1 MSNFKQKRQEYK
13 LEVNVPA
20 VDIQLD
26 QLEAIMSGH
35 FKASKGQSTN
45 QNKNQNQNLQMNV
58 NQQRN
63 YAKSL
68 RLDKKQ
74 VHIEKNGKDTTKL
87 LFPAFRQEIVN
98 IKQELKLGEVNS
110 TGLLPNPV
118 HGISA
123 ISQAADDKMK
133 ELGITDVL
141 LPNPVHGISAI
152 SQAADDKM
160 KELGITDIC
169 VDNLPM
175 TEHGRFYLKPVY
187 LESYLVKKELDEDWN
202 GYLIGGKL
210 DNGKCIADH
219 CYQFYQVHSN
229 RMDEHMHSNRMDEH
243 NIQGEYFQLCYDDGV
258 DQREILATS
267 DDLFAPY
274 LSEPSMQ
281 SWYEDYTQ
289 FSDIDFVDDQ
299 TSQGIFSEQQWLSFI
314 SKEPEKITKS
324 DLNRFYAL
332 VDKDQ
337 YPQSLT
343 ENQQL
348 LISDM
353 LKANIPLHVLFQAY
367 GAKGITR
374 LVSWYDKMRG
384 CLSKK
389 SFELTE
395 ITNSLRDRR
404 KLVQALDHWEVFEVE
419 ALKLVQ
425 SPDTISLLSVL
436 DQNHWVRSIKQV
448 NYFAEEITKLS
459 DQLKNYQLPPLSVYA
474 DWVDFD
480 QTNQESQVDY
490 GLLADFIDVM
500 DQGDRSVVLYRLLQ
514 VLKRVDNPQ
523 QVINQFIL
531 NDDISIEDLRSV
543 FSEYGLYQ
551 AVVIEGIDHIELTQD
566 LERKRRLLV
575 GHRYKTEKNGLSH
588 LSSGDE
594 TTKRINNLSITC
606 FLNQADATNSN
617 MFGKVTPVGLY
628 LTSVK
633 DQRAL
638 EIAYYDLFLALE
650 NDNLLYVVHQITDEV
665 LNTAIRGFFA
675 SDQKEE
681 AQSRLLSTSYML
693 SKYAKVL
700 MTAKQYLGPNFKLF
714 WNHLDQHFNIL
725 LDQKSYEINN
735 PDLAT
740 SLSEIDAIL
749 KDATLSDQVKAL
761 APCFS
766 GWQPGDISEPKMAM
780 LANYNFHKKITAGQK
795 ANFTELLNQSN
806 GQELS
811 PALIGQFQLEQ
822 LEDLGDAHYLTKKL
836 RIALKSNSEL
846 GGYFPALNVPHEQ
859 REINIANCKST
870 FDHKFGGVRNF
881 AKDFETHYH
890 ACVNNWYADDKD
902 SLESLKNAQMG
913 LFMAVVK
920 LKQNRLVKSLVGGV
934 LDTILKEMTGS
945 LNQSVEISLKRLESK
960 LSEKCPTI
968 SEYFQP
974 FYENCKSKYHVDVN
988 ELQGDGHH
996 SEKLELANETAP
1008 KLIESF
1014 QKNLESLSDIIDYQ
1028 VFFENLQS
1036 LEDQDQLIIGEH
1048 FLTWYAQNKDD
1059 IWILS
1064 SQMIKN
1070 YFACSPDQREQFERC
1085 DWRVPDDTAAFQ
1097 FAACRRGLTVDQ
1109 IKMIVKFP
1117 QEKQEAW
1124 LNHFSEPESD
1134 IQQYLRLM
1142 DHGEFSSEARQQ
1154 EWQAAFLD
1162 PTFYGHFAQWLCSLS
1177 EGDQAQFQWIKS
1189 ALVNAYH
1196 QGGIEKLTS
1205 ENIDVMKGNL
1215 REVVK
1220 NTDLD
1225 LEIKNVIK
1233 RHGFAEPSFSAWS
1246 HFPDELCRD
1255 DQQDRDVK
1263 QVKDKIENW
1272 LYRFDIQ
1279 ADSRQWDPY
1288 QGQRLTDQLQIAN
1301 AEGVWCDHK
1310 MKAHI
1315 KNQLD
1320 YFEVA
1325 AHDSLKMESCK
1336 NKLALRYWGTSKL
1349 ANEIQKLKST
1359 IDGNASHQDNKLA
1372 LACLRELF
1380 YRATGK
1386 FPNQTQIMSV
1396 WISLTNPTVGLNINT
1411 GEGKSITSAL
1421 IAAMRWV
1428 QGYQTS
1434 VVTSDSV
1441 LAARDL
1447 SAVKPFFKLLNIDSG
1462 LIDSS
1467 SQGETCFKDVVYST
1481 PSDLELYF
1489 GQAVQAGWQLG
1500 SRKRALVL
1508 DEADYHLID
1517 SQHDYNLVKGG
1528 GNYQSPNKGIYR
1540 SVAQFIRG
1548 HADIIS
1554 QELDKTGIEN
1564 FFAQFL
1570 MHLQSD
1576 DQIKDDLK
1584 AFFDGQI
1591 DWHDQNTQQ
1600 TCERWLMSAIKAWQV
1615 LQSNLHGD
1623 KTHYVINTVNKFGR
1637 QYQVCTLYDAQN
1649 RQDPDAHYNNGV
1661 QAFLH
1666 TFHDLAGQGD
1676 FWVEDDPQLHVT
1688 SNFNRLAKRYVQGDH
1703 VLTGI
1708 TGTFGSEQEIKY
1720 LQEKYGIQVWKV
1732 PTNLES
1738 IRVESQKYFE
1748 MNQKKQEQ
1756 KLIKLIN
1763 QNQGRPI
1770 LVFAQNTNQDA
1781 DRLVSS
1787 LQGKLGGRELI
1798 NVCQMDQDEE
1808 RQALQQT
1815 FSNQVIIANDK
1826 WGRGTDLKLD
1836 QQANKHG
1843 LLVIQTCP
1851 LHKRGEDQ
1859 RFGRT
1864 ARYGEKGEV
1873 IELYDQP
1880 AERIMTL
1887 KEIKN
1892 HQVIAKK
1899 IAYDEQSEPK
1909 QALLMRYEQAIEETS
1924 QPSKQDLVN
1933 QMRSLINKLDSTAS
1947 KDFQTLEAGLIE
1959 YNVSCDIEPA
1969 IEITRQRSV
1978 LPAQWIAEEQTFN
1991 IQDQKPVGQR
2001 GVGLTSVQSAQK
2013 EMITRAYQIN
2023 HPRRND
2029 MVDGQYTFAAGE
2041 QTLQSHLDQLGEKNS
2056 SWSAGQSLLMLL
2068 EFLLLTCLLIAG
2080 LSSFLTGFVVTPF
2093 VVVLAT
2099 CITVFINFKF
2109 GHQHFYN
2116 DSWQSHLKH
2125 LASFLVLIS
2134 PLVLFHFMDIGV
2146 MLSTLHLSL
2155 ATVLTASLVIVP
2167 CLLISSILM
2176 IYINKL
2182 GQEKKVIELLKEQTA
2197 KMSFDVRLLATTDHD
2212 EGYISSNRSSLSSD
2226 SGYAFSQSD
2235 KASNSPLGK
2244 SPDSDS
2250 LSDAETSASEHDTDS
2265 CEYDTISIDKQDN
2278 QETTLSIHH

>member
-1 MSNFKQKRQEYK
+1 MSNFKQKRQTYK
-13 LEVNVPA
+13 LEVNVQD
-20 VDIQLD
+20 VGIQLD
-26 QLEAIMSGH
+26 QLEAILSGQ

-58 NQQRN
+58 NQQKN
-63 YAKSL
+63 YAQSL
-68 RLDKKQ
+68 TLAKKQ
-74 VHIEKNGKDTTKL
+74 VHVEKNGEDTTEL

-110 TGLLPNPV
+110 T
-118 HGISA
+118 
-123 ISQAADDKMK
+123 
-133 ELGITDVL
+133 VL

-187 LESYLVKKELDEDWN
+187 LKSYYVEKELDEDWN
-202 GYLIGGKL
+202 GYLIDGKL

-229 RMDEHMHSNRMDEH
+229 RMDEH
-243 NIQGEYFQLCYDDGV
+243 NIQGEHFQLCYDDGV

-267 DDLFAPY
+267 DDIFAPY
-274 LSEPSMQ
+274 TREPSVQ

-299 TSQGIFSEQQWLSFI
+299 TGQGIFSEQQWLSFI
-314 SKEPEKITKS
+314 RKEPEKITKL
-324 DLNRFYAL
+324 DLKRFYTL

-337 YPQSLT
+337 NPQLLA
-343 ENQQL
+343 ENQKL

-374 LVSWYDKMRG
+374 LVSWYDMVLAH
-384 CLSKK
+384 LSKNT
-389 SFELTE
+389 FEIKE
-395 ITNSLRDRR
+395 ITNGLRDRQ

-436 DQNHWVRSIKQV
+436 DQNQWVRSIKQV
-448 NYFAEEITKLS
+448 NYFAKEITKLS
-459 DQLKNYQLPPLSVYA
+459 DQLKSYQRSPLSVRI
-474 DWVDFD
+474 DWVYLD
-480 QTNQESQVDY
+480 QANQESQIDY
-490 GLLADFIDVM
+490 GLLADFIAIM
-500 DQGDRSVVLYRLLQ
+500 DQGERSVVLYRLLE

-523 QVINQFIL
+523 QVIDQFIL
-531 NDDISIEDLRSV
+531 NDATTSSEALKSV
-543 FSEYGLYQ
+543 FSEHGLYQ
-551 AVVIEGIDHIELTQD
+551 AVAVEGIDHIESSQD

-575 GHRYKTEKNGLSH
+575 DHGYKTEKNGLSH

-594 TTKRINNLSITC
+594 TTKRMNHLSITC
-606 FLNQADATNSN
+606 TLTLASNSS
-617 MFGKVTPVGLY
+617 MFGKVTPVGLCQ
-628 LTSVK
+628 TSIK
-633 DQRAL
+633 DLRAL
-638 EIAYYDLFLALE
+638 EIAYYDLFTVLE
-650 NDNLLYVVHQITDEV
+650 NDNLLKVVDEITDKV
-665 LNTAIRGFFA
+665 LSVVIQGFLA

-681 AQSRLLSTSYML
+681 DQSRLSSASYIL
-693 SKYAKVL
+693 TKYAQVL
-700 MTAKQYLGPNFKLF
+700 MTAKQCLGPNFKLF
-714 WNHLDQHFNIL
+714 WNHLDQHFNVH
-725 LDQKSYEINN
+725 LDQESYEKIN

-749 KDATLSDQVKAL
+749 KDASLSVQVKAL

-766 GWQPGDISEPKMAM
+766 GWQASDFSESNMAL
-780 LANYNFHKKITAGQK
+780 LANYTFHKKIMAGQK
-795 ANFTELLNQSN
+795 LNFTELLNQSN

-811 PALIGQFQLEQ
+811 PALIAQFQLEQ
-822 LEDLGDAHYLTKKL
+822 LEDLGDPHYLTKKL
-836 RIALKSNSEL
+836 RIALKNNSEL

-974 FYENCKSKYHVDVN
+974 FYENCKLKYHVDVN
-988 ELQGDGHH
+988 DLQGDGNH

-1014 QKNLESLSDIIDYQ
+1014 QTNLESLSDVIDYQ
-1028 VFFENLQS
+1028 VFFENLKS
-1036 LEDQDQLIIGEH
+1036 LEDQDQLVIGEQ

-1059 IWILS
+1059 IWVLS
-1064 SQMIKN
+1064 SQIIKHF
-1070 YFACSPDQREQFERC
+1070 FACSPEQRKQFERC
-1085 DWRVPDDTAAFQ
+1085 DWRDPATADFQ
-1097 FAACRRGLTVDQ
+1097 FEACRSELNTDQ
-1109 IKMIVKFP
+1109 INMIKAFSE
-1117 QEKQEAW
+1117 EKQEAW
-1124 LNHFSEPESD
+1124 LNHFSEPQAD

-1142 DHGEFSSEARQQ
+1142 DHGEFSSEARQEASQ
-1154 EWQAAFLD
+1154 EAFLD
-1162 PTFYGHFAQWLCSLS
+1162 PTCYGHFGQWLCSLS

-1196 QGGIEKLTS
+1196 QGGIEKLPS
-1205 ENIDVMKGNL
+1205 ENIDIIKGNL
-1215 REVVK
+1215 CEVAK
-1220 NTDLD
+1220 KTDLEE
-1225 LEIKNVIK
+1225 EIKNVIK

-1246 HFPDELCRD
+1246 YFPDDLFRD
-1255 DQQDRDVK
+1255 DQQDRDNQ

-1301 AEGVWCDHK
+1301 AEGVWCDHE
-1310 MKAHI
+1310 MKPQL

-1349 ANEIQKLKST
+1349 INAIKKLKNT
-1359 IDGNASHQDNKLA
+1359 IDGNVSHKDNKLA

-1462 LIDSS
+1462 LIDGS
-1467 SQGETCFKDVVYST
+1467 SQGEPCFKDVVYST

-1500 SRKRALVL
+1500 PQNQALVL
-1508 DEADYHLID
+1508 DEADNHLID
-1517 SQHDYNLVKGG
+1517 SQHDYNLVQGG
-1528 GNYQSPNKGIYR
+1528 GNHQSPNKGIYR
-1540 SVAQFIRG
+1540 SIAQFISG

-1554 QELDKTGIEN
+1554 QDLENTGVEN
-1564 FFAQFL
+1564 FFAQLL

-1576 DQIKDDLK
+1576 DQIKDDL
-1584 AFFDGQI
+1584 AAVFDGQI
-1591 DWHDQNTQQ
+1591 DWHEQNTQQ

-1649 RQDPDAHYNNGV
+1649 RQDPDAQYNNGV

-1676 FWVEDDPQLHVT
+1676 FWVEDDPQLYVT
-1688 SNFNRLAKRYVQGDH
+1688 SNFNRLAKRYVQSGH

-1708 TGTFGSEQEIKY
+1708 TGTFGSQQEIKY
-1720 LQEKYGIQVWKV
+1720 LQEKYGIQFWKV

-1738 IRVESQKYFE
+1738 IRVETQKYFE
-1748 MNQKKQEQ
+1748 INQKKQEQ

-1763 QNQGRPI
+1763 KNQGRPI
-1770 LVFAQNTNQDA
+1770 LVFAQNTDQDA
-1781 DRLVSS
+1781 DRLFSS
-1787 LQGKLGGRELI
+1787 LQGKLGDRELI
-1798 NVCQMDQDEE
+1798 NVCKMDQDEE
-1808 RQALQQT
+1808 KQALQQT

-1836 QQANKHG
+1836 QQAKKHG

-1880 AERIMTL
+1880 AEKIMAL

-1892 HQVIAKK
+1892 NQVIAKK

-1933 QMRSLINKLDSTAS
+1933 QMRSLINKLDSTPS
-1947 KDFQTLEAGLIE
+1947 EDFQTIEADLRE
-1959 YNVSCDIEPA
+1959 DDVSCDIEPS

-1978 LPAQWIAEEQTFN
+1978 LPAQWIATDQPFD
-1991 IQDQKPVGQR
+1991 IQDQQPVGQR

-2023 HPRRND
+2023 YPERSD
-2029 MVDGQYTFAAGE
+2029 MVYGQYTFAVDK
-2041 QTLQSHLDQLGEKNS
+2041 QTLQVELEKLGEKNT
-2056 SWSAGQSLLMLL
+2056 SWSIGQSLLMLF
-2068 EFLLLTCLLIAG
+2068 EFLLLTCTLIAG
-2080 LSSFLTGFVVTPF
+2080 LSAFLTGFVVTPF

-2099 CITVFINFKF
+2099 CITVFINFKL
-2109 GHQHFYN
+2109 GHQYFYN
-2116 DSWQSHLKH
+2116 DSWQSHLQH
-2125 LASFLVLIS
+2125 LAGFLVLIG

-2155 ATVLTASLVIVP
+2155 ATVLTASMVIVP
-2167 CLLISSILM
+2167 CLLIGSILM

-2182 GQEKKVIELLKEQTA
+2182 GQEKKVRELLEEQTA

-2212 EGYISSNRSSLSSD
+2212 DGYISSNRSSLSSD

-2235 KASNSPLGK
+2235 KESDSPLGK
-2244 SPDSDS
+2244 SPNSDS
-2250 LSDAETSASEHDTDS
+2250 ISDAQTSASEHDTDS
-2265 CEYDTISIDKQDN
+2265 CEYHAISIDEQDHL
-2278 QETTLSIHH
+2278 ETTLSIHH